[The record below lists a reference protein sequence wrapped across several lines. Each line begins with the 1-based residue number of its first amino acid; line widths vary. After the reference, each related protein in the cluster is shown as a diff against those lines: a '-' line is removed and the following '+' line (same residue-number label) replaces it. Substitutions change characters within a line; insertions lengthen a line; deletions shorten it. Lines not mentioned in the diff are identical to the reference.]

1 MQLFIIFLSFFADC
15 QNAFGS
21 CCDIWSLLVAIPRLL
36 PLLLPLSWRTGTFLH
51 STHLPSI
58 LLVGYGQCHGQSHR
72 LLLYE
77 PQVSLRP
84 GLSELCVV

>member
-1 MQLFIIFLSFFADC
+1 MHFLIPYAFFFTDC

-72 LLLYE
+72 LFLYE
-77 PQVSLRP
+77 PQVSLRL
-84 GLSELCVV
+84 G